1 MSEAEIEFPFEKLF
15 VAVVGNTKRVY
26 TSQGPARAR
35 ITNAVGRNTNRFEH
49 DCELWE
55 IDNDGWVLILECSEG
70 DHSDSIPWNEIAKTR
85 KKADDR
91 LRQWRKEREDAVDRL
106 EYDRLRAKFEGN

>member
-55 IDNDGWVLILECSEG
+55 IDDDGWVLILECSEG
-70 DHSDSIPWNEIAKTR
+70 DYSSSIPWNDIAKTR
-85 KKADDR
+85 KKAADLERKRWKEYTDTIDR
-91 LRQWRKEREDAVDRL
+91 QEYERL
-106 EYDRLRAKFEGN
+106 KAKFGN

>member
-15 VAVVGNTKRVY
+15 VAVVGNTSRVY
-26 TSQGPARAR
+26 TSQGPARSR
-35 ITNAVGRNTNRFEH
+35 ITNAVGRNTNRFEY

-70 DHSDSIPWNEIAKTR
+70 DYSSSIPWNDIAKTR
-85 KKADDR
+85 KKAAD
-91 LRQWRKEREDAVDRL
+91 LERQRRKEYTDAIDRQ
-106 EYDRLRAKFEGN
+106 EYERLKEKFEN

>member
-1 MSEAEIEFPFEKLF
+1 MSKAASEFPFEKLF
-15 VAVVGNTKRVY
+15 VAVVGATRRVY

-70 DHSDSIPWNEIAKTR
+70 DYSSSIPWNDIAKTR
-85 KKADDR
+85 KRAADLERQRREQYIDAIELQEYER
-91 LRQWRKEREDAVDRL
+91 LKRKFG
-106 EYDRLRAKFEGN
+106 K